1 MLNIFET
8 EAQLEGSLKGREKE
22 RTERESSR
30 GGVKRARWLLKKE
43 TKKEARMY

>member
-30 GGVKRARWLLKKE
+30 GGGQASE
-43 TKKEARMY
+43 MAS